1 MRTLLYLLL
10 IGICLSSF
18 GQPVLTI
25 SDAQRIRTVAPSAYY
40 YEDLTHQLTYEQIA
54 RYPLDSFKPMNRQ
67 GAIQL
72 GIRLGTIWLRF
83 NVNNQTERELVL
95 LSTQWRFTK
104 LEVYTVDEK
113 GLLTIQKLPSNT
125 PFSERLAP
133 IAQALA
139 SLGKQPRTV
148 HLAAEFSIVD
158 FYNDYLQL
166 TDMGNALLYQKQI
179 GFWHGGL
186 AGVYFLVF
194 LYALVFYFRLRDPLI
209 GWYALFVFANTHW
222 FIDRSA
228 YLLEFFGQES
238 WYAYFRP
245 YYPIHLVFLGVWTIF
260 LIKFIN
266 LKKYSKFLYYLLIF
280 WIGLDMTAYLHQMIT
295 GFFGPPYSL
304 MRIATHWLGIEY
316 VGYLA
321 ISLFLL
327 LIAVVYVSFKDFQ
340 KVRWYALAFSIGLTS
355 MIIAILALY
364 DISWLPHYPYNN
376 FYFIG
381 SLLEIVLLGF
391 VLAQRANQ
399 HRKEQFQTQQQLI
412 VQLQENLCQQN
423 KLLQIRDEIA
433 RDLHDE
439 VGATLTS
446 IATSAKVI
454 QKKVGTKNP
463 EANSI
468 LSQIKTDSEEAIHT
482 IRDTVWA
489 LNPDNDAPEK
499 LFEKMR
505 SVGFKLLTTHDVA
518 FVFENEIP
526 VAKLPVFSMEQR
538 RNIYLVYKEAIHN
551 IAKHSHATN
560 AQVRIY
566 QQTNALH
573 IRISDD
579 GEGFDCTQ
587 KVEGNG
593 LKNFQK
599 RAMEGGFE
607 VTVSSEKGEGTTVLV
622 AISQLDF

>member
-1 MRTLLYLLL
+1 MRTLLFFLL
-10 IGICLSSF
+10 IGIHLPAWA
-18 GQPVLTI
+18 QPVLTI
-25 SDAQRIRTVAPSAYY
+25 SDAQRIRTVAPGAYY

-72 GIRLGTIWLRF
+72 AIRLGTVWLRF
-83 NVNNQTERELVL
+83 NVNNQTDRELVL
-95 LSTQWRFTK
+95 LSTQWKFTK

-125 PFSERLAP
+125 PFDKRIAP
-133 IAQALA
+133 ISQALA
-139 SLGKQPRTV
+139 SIGKHPRTV
-148 HLAAEFSIVD
+148 YLAAEFSIVD
-158 FYNDYLQL
+158 FFNDYLQL

-194 LYALVFYFRLRDPLI
+194 LYALVFYFQLRDQLI
-209 GWYALFVFANTHW
+209 GWYALFVFTNTHW
-222 FIDRSA
+222 FIDRSG
-228 YLLEFFGQES
+228 YLLEFFGQDS
-238 WYAYFRP
+238 WYTQFRP

-266 LKKYSKFLYYLLIF
+266 LKKYSKFLYYSLIF
-280 WIGLDMTAYLHQMIT
+280 WLGLDVAAYLHQMIT

-304 MRIATHWLGIEY
+304 MRIVTHWLGIEY

-321 ISLFLL
+321 ISLLIL
-327 LIAVVYVSFKDFQ
+327 LIAVVYVSIRDFQ

-355 MIIAILALY
+355 MIIAILALF

-391 VLAQRANQ
+391 VLAERVSQ

-412 VQLQENLCQQN
+412 AQLQENLRQQN

-446 IATSAKVI
+446 IATSARVI
-454 QKKVGTKNP
+454 QKKNGRTHSQTN
-463 EANSI
+463 AI
-468 LSQIKTDSEEAIHT
+468 LAQIKTDSEEAIHT

-499 LFEKMR
+499 LLEKMKA
-505 SVGFKLLTTHDVA
+505 VGFKLLTPHDIA
-518 FVFENEIP
+518 FVFENDVPI
-526 VAKLPVFSMEQR
+526 AQLPMFNMEQR

-551 IAKHSHATN
+551 IAKHSQATN
-560 AQVRIY
+560 AQVRVY

-579 GEGFDCTQ
+579 GQGFDCSKNTD
-587 KVEGNG
+587 GNG

-599 RAMEGGFE
+599 RAKEGGFE
-607 VTVSSEKGEGTTVLV
+607 VNISSGEGIGTTVLLV
-622 AISQLDF
+622 ISQLDF